1 MKDEKTGLGFSVYG
15 GVSKG
20 GCYIRDVVAD
30 PALSDGRLQT
40 GDRLLKVPSLPTA
53 KSKIHCIQLKVNNHI
68 LTLVCAAVFN
78 ENLQLPDIF

>member
-1 MKDEKTGLGFSVYG
+1 MELLKDEKTGLGFSVYG

-40 GDRLLKVPSLPTA
+40 GDRLLKVIYQNCP
-53 KSKIHCIQLKVNNHI
+53 
-68 LTLVCAAVFN
+68 
-78 ENLQLPDIF
+78 LQLE

>member
-1 MKDEKTGLGFSVYG
+1 MKLLKDEKTGLGFSVYG

-40 GDRLLKVPSLPTA
+40 GDRLLKVIYQNCPL
-53 KSKIHCIQLKVNNHI
+53 QLK
-68 LTLVCAAVFN
+68 
-78 ENLQLPDIF
+78 

>member
-1 MKDEKTGLGFSVYG
+1 MELLKDEKTGLGFSVYG

-40 GDRLLKVPSLPTA
+40 GDRLLKVIYQNCQL
-53 KSKIHCIQLKVNNHI
+53 QLK
-68 LTLVCAAVFN
+68 
-78 ENLQLPDIF
+78 